1 MVDANLSAFTI
12 TFASAPGSIVG
23 AVSPAFDIASVAV
36 VASALSMTG
45 AGSDGSGFVV
55 TLNGAISSASTSS
68 VWSGDFDG
76 IDTEDCAADNSVSI
90 STFASLFALVLAV
103 SVGGIACAMAG
114 AVGSSFSGSSNSLSA
129 AAIAASA
136 SSLASRSSASD
147 GNCTLDGSLA
157 SLTSASDGNCT
168 LDGSLASPKFVSNGI
183 STLDGCSLSSS
194 NPVSNGTCTL
204 VCSRF
209 RFRAVRFSFRV
220 LAYFSSNLLSVNNWL
235 ILRLATSIRRLKVWI
250 VMLFS
255 GSLGVFF

>member
-90 STFASLFALVLAV
+90 NTFASLFALVLAV

-136 SSLASRSSASD
+136 SSLASR
-147 GNCTLDGSLA
+147 
-157 SLTSASDGNCT
+157 TSASDGNCT
-168 LDGSLASPKFVSNGI
+168 LDGSLTSPKFVSNGI

-209 RFRAVRFSFRV
+209 RFRAVRFSFRM

-235 ILRLATSIRRLKVWI
+235 ILRLATSIRRLNVWI

-255 GSLGVFF
+255 GSLEVFF